1 MSPSRTLSFLA
12 AALLLSACALPSSQP
27 PPPSMPAED
36 TAQTRPPSRP
46 LPDDSV
52 YALLVA
58 EFALRNQDLNT
69 ALSQY
74 RQQADATGDAE
85 LIATTARLADYMD
98 RYAIAETYAMRW
110 LQTDRD
116 ASEAHFILAN
126 TLARQGQ
133 ALDALPHME
142 RVLELGSDSNF
153 ATLSAAALT
162 RPDNEKEAFYQALE
176 GTLQRHPNDNS
187 VRTGM
192 ALMLQYHHEE
202 DAALTMIRQVLEE
215 EPDNVHALL
224 IETRTLSQ
232 MGRDDEALSRLKY
245 AVDNN
250 PHHKRLRHDLARR
263 LVKTDLYEAKAHYEV
278 LARQYPQ
285 DHDILLELMLINRE
299 LDNDGEAKQQL
310 QALSDNPQHRSR
322 AHYVLGRL
330 AEEERDWADALSH
343 YQNATQSPEFSE
355 ASRRLASISLSTEG
369 QEKALERLQA
379 LREEHPQQAE
389 ILYLLEAEILRKGGL
404 NQRGMAL
411 MTQALKTLPDSDQL
425 RYARSLFAEGMGDLK
440 TVEADLRHILARKP
454 DDVAALNAL
463 GYTLANLSSRLDE
476 AQQLV
481 SQALAL
487 DPDDPAIL
495 DSYGWILLLKGDTKQ
510 ALVYLE
516 RAFAQDSD
524 HEIAAHL
531 GEAYWLLGREDDARK
546 VWQEGLK
553 NTPDSPIIYDTL
565 KRLKVIDD

>member
-1 MSPSRTLSFLA
+1 MSSLRTLSTLA
-12 AALLLSACALPSSQP
+12 AAVLLTACALPASQP
-27 PPPSMPAED
+27 APTPPEPQAAD
-36 TAQTRPPSRP
+36 TRQPTRP
-46 LPDDSV
+46 LPEDSV
-52 YALLVA
+52 YDLLIA

-69 ALSQY
+69 ALAQY
-74 RQQADATGDAE
+74 RKQADATGDVE

-98 RYAIAETYAMRW
+98 RYTLAETYAMHW
-110 LQTDRD
+110 LEADND

-126 TLARQGQ
+126 ALARQGQ

-142 RVLELGSDSNF
+142 RVLELGGDSNF

-162 RPDNEKEAFYQALE
+162 RPDNEKAAFYQAINDA
-176 GTLQRHPNDNS
+176 LQRHPSDNS
-187 VRTGM
+187 LRTGT

-202 DAALTMIRQVLEE
+202 EAALSLIRQVLDE

-232 MGRDDEALSRLKY
+232 MGRDDEAMTRLKY

-263 LVKTDLYEAKAHYEV
+263 LVKTDLYQAKAHYEV

-299 LDNDGEAKQQL
+299 LDHDGEADQQL
-310 QALSDNPQHRSR
+310 KALSDDPEHRSR

-343 YQNATQSPEFSE
+343 YENATQSPEFSE

-369 QEKALERLQA
+369 QEKALARLKA
-379 LREEHPQQAE
+379 LREAQPQQAE
-389 ILYLLEAEILRKGGL
+389 ILYLLEAEILRKERL
-404 NQRGMAL
+404 NQRGMTL
-411 MTQALKTLPDSDQL
+411 MTQALAELPNSDQL
-425 RYARSLFAEGMGDLK
+425 RYARSLFAEGIGDLK
-440 TVEADLRHILARKP
+440 TVETDLRHILARKP

-481 SQALAL
+481 SRALTL
-487 DPDDPAIL
+487 EPDDPAIL
-495 DSYGWILLLKGDTKQ
+495 DSYGWILLLKGNTQ
-510 ALVYLE
+510 EALNYLE

-531 GEAYWLLGREDDARK
+531 GEAYWLLGREDEARK

-565 KRLKVIDD
+565 KRLKLIDD

>member
-1 MSPSRTLSFLA
+1 MSSLRTLSTLA
-12 AALLLSACALPSSQP
+12 AAVLLTACALPASQP
-27 PPPSMPAED
+27 APIPPEPQAAD
-36 TAQTRPPSRP
+36 TRQPTRP
-46 LPDDSV
+46 LPEDSV
-52 YALLVA
+52 YDLLIA

-69 ALSQY
+69 ALAQY
-74 RQQADATGDAE
+74 RKQADATGDVE

-98 RYAIAETYAMRW
+98 RYTLAETYAMRW
-110 LQTDRD
+110 LEADND

-126 TLARQGQ
+126 ALARQGQ

-142 RVLELGSDSNF
+142 RVLELGGDSNF

-162 RPDNEKEAFYQALE
+162 RPDNEKAAFYQAINDA
-176 GTLQRHPNDNS
+176 LQRHPGDNS
-187 VRTGM
+187 LRTGT

-202 DAALTMIRQVLEE
+202 EAALSLIRQVLDE

-232 MGRDDEALSRLKY
+232 MGRDDEAMTRLKY

-263 LVKTDLYEAKAHYEV
+263 LVKTDLYQAKAHYEV

-299 LDNDGEAKQQL
+299 LDHDGEADQQL
-310 QALSDNPQHRSR
+310 KALSDDPEHRSR

-343 YQNATQSPEFSE
+343 YENATQSPEFSE

-369 QEKALERLQA
+369 QEKALARLKA
-379 LREEHPQQAE
+379 LREAQPQQAE
-389 ILYLLEAEILRKGGL
+389 ILYLLEAEILRKERL
-404 NQRGMAL
+404 NQRGMTL
-411 MTQALKTLPDSDQL
+411 LTQALAELPNSDQL
-425 RYARSLFAEGMGDLK
+425 RYARSLFAEGIGDLK
-440 TVEADLRHILARKP
+440 TVETDLRHILARKP

-481 SQALAL
+481 SRALTL
-487 DPDDPAIL
+487 EPDDPAIL
-495 DSYGWILLLKGDTKQ
+495 DSYGWILLLKGNTQ
-510 ALVYLE
+510 EALNYLE

-531 GEAYWLLGREDDARK
+531 GEAYWLLGREDEARK

-565 KRLKVIDD
+565 KRLKLIDD

>member
-1 MSPSRTLSFLA
+1 MSSLRTLSTLA
-12 AALLLSACALPSSQP
+12 AAVLLTACALPASQP
-27 PPPSMPAED
+27 APTPPEPQAAD
-36 TAQTRPPSRP
+36 TRQPTRP
-46 LPDDSV
+46 LPEDSV
-52 YALLVA
+52 YDLLIA

-69 ALSQY
+69 ALAQY
-74 RQQADATGDAE
+74 RKQADATGDVE

-98 RYAIAETYAMRW
+98 RYTLAETYAMRW
-110 LQTDRD
+110 LEADND

-126 TLARQGQ
+126 ALARQGQ

-142 RVLELGSDSNF
+142 HVLELGGDSNF

-162 RPDNEKEAFYQALE
+162 RPDNEKAAFYQAINDA
-176 GTLQRHPNDNS
+176 LQRHPGDNS
-187 VRTGM
+187 LRTGT

-202 DAALTMIRQVLEE
+202 EAALSLIRQVLDE

-232 MGRDDEALSRLKY
+232 MGRDDEAMTRLKY

-263 LVKTDLYEAKAHYEV
+263 LVKTDLYQAKAHYEV

-299 LDNDGEAKQQL
+299 LDHDGEADQQL
-310 QALSDNPQHRSR
+310 KVLSDDPEHRSR

-343 YQNATQSPEFSE
+343 YENATQSPEFSE

-369 QEKALERLQA
+369 QEKALARLKA
-379 LREEHPQQAE
+379 LREAQPQQAE
-389 ILYLLEAEILRKGGL
+389 ILYLLEAEILRKERL
-404 NQRGMAL
+404 NQRGMTL
-411 MTQALKTLPDSDQL
+411 LTQALAELPNSDQL
-425 RYARSLFAEGMGDLK
+425 RYARSLFAEGIGDLK
-440 TVEADLRHILARKP
+440 TVETDLRHILARKP

-481 SQALAL
+481 SRALTL
-487 DPDDPAIL
+487 EPDDPAIL
-495 DSYGWILLLKGDTKQ
+495 DSYGWILLLKGNTQ
-510 ALVYLE
+510 EALNYLE

-531 GEAYWLLGREDDARK
+531 GEAYWLLGREDEARK

-565 KRLKVIDD
+565 KRLKLIDD

>member
-1 MSPSRTLSFLA
+1 MPSLPTLSTLA
-12 AALLLSACALPSSQP
+12 AAILLTACALPASQP
-27 PPPSMPAED
+27 APTPPEPQAAD
-36 TAQTRPPSRP
+36 TRQPTRP
-46 LPDDSV
+46 LPEDSV
-52 YALLVA
+52 YDLLIA

-69 ALSQY
+69 ALAQY
-74 RQQADATGDAE
+74 RKQADATGDVE

-98 RYAIAETYAMRW
+98 RYTLAETYAMRW
-110 LQTDRD
+110 LEADND

-126 TLARQGQ
+126 ALARQGQ
-133 ALDALPHME
+133 VLDALPHME
-142 RVLELGSDSNF
+142 RVLELGGDSNF

-162 RPDNEKEAFYQALE
+162 RPDNEKAAFYQAINDA
-176 GTLQRHPNDNS
+176 LQRHPGDNS
-187 VRTGM
+187 LRTGT

-202 DAALTMIRQVLEE
+202 EAALSLIRQVLDE

-232 MGRDDEALSRLKY
+232 MGRDDEAMTRLKY

-263 LVKTDLYEAKAHYEV
+263 LVKTDLYQAKAHYEV

-299 LDNDGEAKQQL
+299 LDHDGEADQQL
-310 QALSDNPQHRSR
+310 KVLSDDPEHRSR

-343 YQNATQSPEFSE
+343 YENATQSPEFSE

-369 QEKALERLQA
+369 QEKALARLKA
-379 LREEHPQQAE
+379 LREAQPQQAE
-389 ILYLLEAEILRKGGL
+389 ILYLLEAEILRKERL
-404 NQRGMAL
+404 NQRGMTL
-411 MTQALKTLPDSDQL
+411 MTQALAELPNSDQL
-425 RYARSLFAEGMGDLK
+425 RYARSLFAEGIGDLK
-440 TVEADLRHILARKP
+440 TVETDLRHILARKP

-481 SQALAL
+481 SRALTL
-487 DPDDPAIL
+487 EPDDPAIL
-495 DSYGWILLLKGDTKQ
+495 DSYGWILLLKGNTQ
-510 ALVYLE
+510 EALNYLE

-531 GEAYWLLGREDDARK
+531 GEAYWLLGREDEARK

-565 KRLKVIDD
+565 KRLKLIDD

>member
-1 MSPSRTLSFLA
+1 MSSLRTLSTLA
-12 AALLLSACALPSSQP
+12 AAVLLTACALPASQP
-27 PPPSMPAED
+27 APIPPEPQAAD
-36 TAQTRPPSRP
+36 TRQPTRP
-46 LPDDSV
+46 LPEDSV
-52 YALLVA
+52 YDLLIA

-69 ALSQY
+69 ALAQY
-74 RQQADATGDAE
+74 RKQADATGDVE

-98 RYAIAETYAMRW
+98 RYTLAETYAMRW
-110 LQTDRD
+110 LEADND

-126 TLARQGQ
+126 ALARQGQ

-142 RVLELGSDSNF
+142 RVLELGGDSNF

-162 RPDNEKEAFYQALE
+162 RPDNEKAAFYQAINDA
-176 GTLQRHPNDNS
+176 LQRHPSDNS
-187 VRTGM
+187 LRTGT

-202 DAALTMIRQVLEE
+202 EAALSLIRQVLDE

-232 MGRDDEALSRLKY
+232 MGRDDEAMTRLKY

-263 LVKTDLYEAKAHYEV
+263 LVKTDLYQAKAHYEV

-299 LDNDGEAKQQL
+299 LDHDGEADQQL
-310 QALSDNPQHRSR
+310 KALSDDPEHRSR

-343 YQNATQSPEFSE
+343 YENATQSPEFSE

-369 QEKALERLQA
+369 QEKALARLKA
-379 LREEHPQQAE
+379 LREAQPQQAE
-389 ILYLLEAEILRKGGL
+389 ILYLLEAEILRKERL
-404 NQRGMAL
+404 NQRGMTL
-411 MTQALKTLPDSDQL
+411 LTQALAELPNSDQL
-425 RYARSLFAEGMGDLK
+425 RYARSLFAEGIGDLK
-440 TVEADLRHILARKP
+440 TVETDLRHILARKP

-481 SQALAL
+481 SRALTL
-487 DPDDPAIL
+487 EPDDPAIL
-495 DSYGWILLLKGDTKQ
+495 DSYGWILLLKGNTQ
-510 ALVYLE
+510 EALNYLE

-531 GEAYWLLGREDDARK
+531 GEAYWLLGREDEARK

-565 KRLKVIDD
+565 KRLKLIDD

>member
-1 MSPSRTLSFLA
+1 MSSLRTLSTLA
-12 AALLLSACALPSSQP
+12 AAVLLTACALPASQP
-27 PPPSMPAED
+27 APIPPEPQAAD
-36 TAQTRPPSRP
+36 TRQPTRP
-46 LPDDSV
+46 LPEDSV
-52 YALLVA
+52 YDLLIA

-69 ALSQY
+69 ALAQY
-74 RQQADATGDAE
+74 RKQADATGDVE

-98 RYAIAETYAMRW
+98 RYTLAETYAMHW
-110 LQTDRD
+110 LEADND

-126 TLARQGQ
+126 ALARQGQ

-142 RVLELGSDSNF
+142 RVLELGGDSNF

-162 RPDNEKEAFYQALE
+162 RPDNEKAAFYQAINDA
-176 GTLQRHPNDNS
+176 LQRHPSDNS
-187 VRTGM
+187 LRTGT

-202 DAALTMIRQVLEE
+202 EAALSLIRQVLDE

-232 MGRDDEALSRLKY
+232 MGRDDEAMTRLKY

-263 LVKTDLYEAKAHYEV
+263 LVKTDLYQAKAHYEV

-299 LDNDGEAKQQL
+299 LDHDGEADQQL
-310 QALSDNPQHRSR
+310 KALSDDPEHRSR

-343 YQNATQSPEFSE
+343 YENATQSPEFSE

-369 QEKALERLQA
+369 QEKALARLKA
-379 LREEHPQQAE
+379 LREAQPQQAE
-389 ILYLLEAEILRKGGL
+389 ILYLLEAEILRKERL
-404 NQRGMAL
+404 NQRGMTL
-411 MTQALKTLPDSDQL
+411 MTQALAELPNSDQL
-425 RYARSLFAEGMGDLK
+425 RYARSLFAEGIGDLK
-440 TVEADLRHILARKP
+440 TVETDLRHILARKP
-454 DDVAALNAL
+454 ADVAALNAL

-481 SQALAL
+481 SRALTL
-487 DPDDPAIL
+487 EPDDPAIL
-495 DSYGWILLLKGDTKQ
+495 DSYGWILLLKGNTQ
-510 ALVYLE
+510 EALNYLE

-531 GEAYWLLGREDDARK
+531 GEAYWLLGREDEARK

-565 KRLKVIDD
+565 KRLKLIDD

>member
-1 MSPSRTLSFLA
+1 MSSLRTLSTLA
-12 AALLLSACALPSSQP
+12 AAVLLTACALPASQP
-27 PPPSMPAED
+27 APIPPEPQAAD
-36 TAQTRPPSRP
+36 TRQPTRP
-46 LPDDSV
+46 LPEDSV
-52 YALLVA
+52 YDLLIA

-69 ALSQY
+69 ALAQY
-74 RQQADATGDAE
+74 RKQADATGDVE

-98 RYAIAETYAMRW
+98 RYTLAETYAMHW
-110 LQTDRD
+110 LEADND

-126 TLARQGQ
+126 ALARQGQ

-142 RVLELGSDSNF
+142 RVLELGGDSNF

-162 RPDNEKEAFYQALE
+162 RPDNEKAAFYQAINDA
-176 GTLQRHPNDNS
+176 LQRHPSDNS
-187 VRTGM
+187 LRTGT

-202 DAALTMIRQVLEE
+202 EAALSLIRQVLDE

-232 MGRDDEALSRLKY
+232 MGRDDEAMTRLKY

-263 LVKTDLYEAKAHYEV
+263 LVKTDLYQAKAHYEV

-299 LDNDGEAKQQL
+299 LDHDGEADQQL
-310 QALSDNPQHRSR
+310 KVLSDDPEHRSR

-343 YQNATQSPEFSE
+343 YENATQSPEFSE

-369 QEKALERLQA
+369 QEKALARLKA
-379 LREEHPQQAE
+379 LREAQPQQAE
-389 ILYLLEAEILRKGGL
+389 ILYLLEAEILRKERL
-404 NQRGMAL
+404 NQRGMTL
-411 MTQALKTLPDSDQL
+411 MTQALAELPNSDQL
-425 RYARSLFAEGMGDLK
+425 RYARSLFAEGIGDLK
-440 TVEADLRHILARKP
+440 TVETDLRHILARKP

-481 SQALAL
+481 SRALTL
-487 DPDDPAIL
+487 EPDDPAIL
-495 DSYGWILLLKGDTKQ
+495 DSYGWILLLKGNTQ
-510 ALVYLE
+510 EALNYLE

-531 GEAYWLLGREDDARK
+531 GEAYWLLGREDEARK

-565 KRLKVIDD
+565 KRLKLIDD

>member
-1 MSPSRTLSFLA
+1 MSSLRTLSTLA
-12 AALLLSACALPSSQP
+12 AAVLLTACALPASQP
-27 PPPSMPAED
+27 APTPPEPQAAD
-36 TAQTRPPSRP
+36 TRQPTRP
-46 LPDDSV
+46 LPEDSV
-52 YALLVA
+52 YDLLIA

-69 ALSQY
+69 ALAQY
-74 RQQADATGDAE
+74 RKQADATGDVE

-98 RYAIAETYAMRW
+98 RYTLAETYAMHW
-110 LQTDRD
+110 LEADND

-126 TLARQGQ
+126 ALARQGQ

-142 RVLELGSDSNF
+142 RVLELGGDSNF

-162 RPDNEKEAFYQALE
+162 RPDNEKAAFYQAINDA
-176 GTLQRHPNDNS
+176 LQRHPGDNS
-187 VRTGM
+187 LRTGT

-202 DAALTMIRQVLEE
+202 EAALSLIRQVLDE

-232 MGRDDEALSRLKY
+232 MGRDDEAMTRLKY

-263 LVKTDLYEAKAHYEV
+263 LVKTDLYQAKAHYEV

-299 LDNDGEAKQQL
+299 LDHDGEADQQL
-310 QALSDNPQHRSR
+310 KVLSDDPEHRSR

-343 YQNATQSPEFSE
+343 YENATQSPEFSE

-369 QEKALERLQA
+369 QEKALARLKA
-379 LREEHPQQAE
+379 LREAQPQQAE
-389 ILYLLEAEILRKGGL
+389 ILYLLEAEILRKERL
-404 NQRGMAL
+404 NQRGMTL
-411 MTQALKTLPDSDQL
+411 MTQALAELPNSDQL
-425 RYARSLFAEGMGDLK
+425 RYARSLFAEGIGDLK
-440 TVEADLRHILARKP
+440 TVETDLRHILARKP

-481 SQALAL
+481 SRALTL
-487 DPDDPAIL
+487 EPDDPAIL
-495 DSYGWILLLKGDTKQ
+495 DSYGWILLLKGNTQ
-510 ALVYLE
+510 EALNYLE

-531 GEAYWLLGREDDARK
+531 GEAYWLLGREDEARK

-565 KRLKVIDD
+565 KRLKLIDD

>member
-1 MSPSRTLSFLA
+1 MSSLRTLSTLVA
-12 AALLLSACALPSSQP
+12 AVLLTACALPASQP
-27 PPPSMPAED
+27 APTPPEPQAAD
-36 TAQTRPPSRP
+36 TRQPTRP
-46 LPDDSV
+46 LPEDSV
-52 YALLVA
+52 YDLLIA

-69 ALSQY
+69 ALAQY
-74 RQQADATGDAE
+74 RKQADATGDVE

-98 RYAIAETYAMRW
+98 RYALAETYAMHW
-110 LQTDRD
+110 LEADND

-126 TLARQGQ
+126 ALARQGQ

-142 RVLELGSDSNF
+142 RVLELGGDSNF

-162 RPDNEKEAFYQALE
+162 RPDNEKAAFYQAINDA
-176 GTLQRHPNDNS
+176 LQRHPGDNS
-187 VRTGM
+187 LRTGT

-202 DAALTMIRQVLEE
+202 EAALSLIRQVLDE

-232 MGRDDEALSRLKY
+232 MGRDDEAMTRLKY

-263 LVKTDLYEAKAHYEV
+263 LVKTDLYQAKAHYEV

-299 LDNDGEAKQQL
+299 LDHDGEADQQL
-310 QALSDNPQHRSR
+310 KVLSDDPEHRSR

-343 YQNATQSPEFSE
+343 YENATQSPEFSE

-369 QEKALERLQA
+369 QEKALARLKA
-379 LREEHPQQAE
+379 LREAQPQQAE
-389 ILYLLEAEILRKGGL
+389 ILYLLEAEILRKERL
-404 NQRGMAL
+404 NQRGMTL
-411 MTQALKTLPDSDQL
+411 MTQALAELPNSDQL
-425 RYARSLFAEGMGDLK
+425 RYARSLFAEGIGDLK
-440 TVEADLRHILARKP
+440 TVETDLRHILARKP

-481 SQALAL
+481 SRALTL
-487 DPDDPAIL
+487 EPDDPAIL
-495 DSYGWILLLKGDTKQ
+495 DSYGWILLLKGNTQ
-510 ALVYLE
+510 EALNYLE

-531 GEAYWLLGREDDARK
+531 GEAYWLLGREDEARK

-565 KRLKVIDD
+565 KRLKLIDD

>member
-1 MSPSRTLSFLA
+1 MSSLRTLSTLA
-12 AALLLSACALPSSQP
+12 AAVLLTACALPASQP
-27 PPPSMPAED
+27 APTPPEPQAAD
-36 TAQTRPPSRP
+36 TLQPTRP
-46 LPDDSV
+46 LPEDSV
-52 YALLVA
+52 YDLLIA

-69 ALSQY
+69 ALAQY
-74 RQQADATGDAE
+74 RKQADATGDVE

-98 RYAIAETYAMRW
+98 RYTLAETYAMHW
-110 LQTDRD
+110 LEADND

-126 TLARQGQ
+126 ALARQGQ

-142 RVLELGSDSNF
+142 RVLELGGDSNF

-162 RPDNEKEAFYQALE
+162 RPDNEKAAFYQAINDA
-176 GTLQRHPNDNS
+176 LQRHPGDNS
-187 VRTGM
+187 LRTGT

-202 DAALTMIRQVLEE
+202 EAALSLIRQVLDE

-232 MGRDDEALSRLKY
+232 MGRDDEAMTRLKY

-263 LVKTDLYEAKAHYEV
+263 LVKTDLYQAKAHYEV

-299 LDNDGEAKQQL
+299 LDHDGEADQQL
-310 QALSDNPQHRSR
+310 KVLSDDPEHRSR

-343 YQNATQSPEFSE
+343 YENATQSPEFSE

-369 QEKALERLQA
+369 QEKALARLKA
-379 LREEHPQQAE
+379 LREAQPQQAE
-389 ILYLLEAEILRKGGL
+389 ILYLLEAEILRKERL
-404 NQRGMAL
+404 NQRGMTL
-411 MTQALKTLPDSDQL
+411 MTQALAELPNSDQL
-425 RYARSLFAEGMGDLK
+425 RYARSLFAEGIGDLK
-440 TVEADLRHILARKP
+440 TVETDLRHILARKP

-481 SQALAL
+481 SRALTL
-487 DPDDPAIL
+487 EPDDPAIL
-495 DSYGWILLLKGDTKQ
+495 DSYGWILLLKGNTQ
-510 ALVYLE
+510 EALNYLE

-531 GEAYWLLGREDDARK
+531 GEAYWLLGREDEARK

-565 KRLKVIDD
+565 KRLKLIDD

>member
-1 MSPSRTLSFLA
+1 MSSLRTLSTLA
-12 AALLLSACALPSSQP
+12 TAVLLTACALPASQP
-27 PPPSMPAED
+27 APTPPEPQAAD
-36 TAQTRPPSRP
+36 TRQPTRP
-46 LPDDSV
+46 LPEDSV
-52 YALLVA
+52 YDLLIA

-69 ALSQY
+69 ALAQY
-74 RQQADATGDAE
+74 RKQADATGDIE

-98 RYAIAETYAMRW
+98 RYTLAETYAMHW
-110 LQTDRD
+110 LEADND

-126 TLARQGQ
+126 ALARQGQ

-142 RVLELGSDSNF
+142 RVLELGGDSNF

-162 RPDNEKEAFYQALE
+162 RPDNEKAAFYQAINDA
-176 GTLQRHPNDNS
+176 LQRHPGDNS
-187 VRTGM
+187 LRTGT

-202 DAALTMIRQVLEE
+202 EAALSLIRQVLDE

-232 MGRDDEALSRLKY
+232 MGRDDEAMTRLKY

-263 LVKTDLYEAKAHYEV
+263 LVKTDLYQAKAHYEV

-299 LDNDGEAKQQL
+299 LDHDGEADQQL
-310 QALSDNPQHRSR
+310 KVLSDDPEHRSR

-343 YQNATQSPEFSE
+343 YENATQSPEFSE

-369 QEKALERLQA
+369 QEKALARLKA
-379 LREEHPQQAE
+379 LREAQPQQAE
-389 ILYLLEAEILRKGGL
+389 ILYLLEAEILRKERL
-404 NQRGMAL
+404 NQRGMTL
-411 MTQALKTLPDSDQL
+411 LTQALAELPNSDQL
-425 RYARSLFAEGMGDLK
+425 RYARSLFAEGIGDLK
-440 TVEADLRHILARKP
+440 TVETDLRHILARKP

-481 SQALAL
+481 SRALTL
-487 DPDDPAIL
+487 EPDDPAIL
-495 DSYGWILLLKGDTKQ
+495 DSYGWILLLKGNTQ
-510 ALVYLE
+510 EALNYLE

-531 GEAYWLLGREDDARK
+531 GEAYWLLGREDEARK

-565 KRLKVIDD
+565 KRLKLIDD

>member
-1 MSPSRTLSFLA
+1 MSSLRTLSTLA
-12 AALLLSACALPSSQP
+12 AAVLLTACALPASQP
-27 PPPSMPAED
+27 APTPPEPQAAD
-36 TAQTRPPSRP
+36 TRQPTRP
-46 LPDDSV
+46 LPEDSV
-52 YALLVA
+52 YDLLIA

-69 ALSQY
+69 ALAQY
-74 RQQADATGDAE
+74 RKQADATGDVE

-98 RYAIAETYAMRW
+98 RYTLAETYAMHW
-110 LQTDRD
+110 LEADND

-126 TLARQGQ
+126 ALARQGQ

-142 RVLELGSDSNF
+142 RVLELGGDSNF

-162 RPDNEKEAFYQALE
+162 RPDNEKAAFYQAINDA
-176 GTLQRHPNDNS
+176 LQRHPSDNS
-187 VRTGM
+187 LRTGT

-202 DAALTMIRQVLEE
+202 EAALNLIRQVLDE

-232 MGRDDEALSRLKY
+232 MGRDDEAMTRLKY

-263 LVKTDLYEAKAHYEV
+263 LVKTDLYQAKAHYEV

-299 LDNDGEAKQQL
+299 LDHDGEADQQL
-310 QALSDNPQHRSR
+310 KVLSDDPEHRSR

-343 YQNATQSPEFSE
+343 YENATQSPEFSE

-369 QEKALERLQA
+369 QEKALARLKA
-379 LREEHPQQAE
+379 LREAQPQQAE
-389 ILYLLEAEILRKGGL
+389 ILYLLEAEILRKERL
-404 NQRGMAL
+404 NQRGMTL
-411 MTQALKTLPDSDQL
+411 LTQALAELPNSDQL
-425 RYARSLFAEGMGDLK
+425 RYARSLFAEGIGDLK
-440 TVEADLRHILARKP
+440 TVETDLRHILARKP

-481 SQALAL
+481 SRALTL
-487 DPDDPAIL
+487 EPDDPAIL
-495 DSYGWILLLKGDTKQ
+495 DSYGSILLLKGNTQ
-510 ALVYLE
+510 EALNYLE

-531 GEAYWLLGREDDARK
+531 GEAYWLLGREDEARK

-565 KRLKVIDD
+565 KRLKLIDD

>member
-1 MSPSRTLSFLA
+1 MSSLRTLSTLA
-12 AALLLSACALPSSQP
+12 AAVLLTACALPASQP
-27 PPPSMPAED
+27 APTPPEPQAAD
-36 TAQTRPPSRP
+36 TRQPTRP
-46 LPDDSV
+46 LPEDSV
-52 YALLVA
+52 YDLLIA

-69 ALSQY
+69 ALAQY
-74 RQQADATGDAE
+74 RKQADATGDVE

-98 RYAIAETYAMRW
+98 RYTLAETYAMHW
-110 LQTDRD
+110 LEADND

-126 TLARQGQ
+126 ALARQGQ

-142 RVLELGSDSNF
+142 RVLELGGDSNF

-162 RPDNEKEAFYQALE
+162 RPDNEKAAFYQAINDA
-176 GTLQRHPNDNS
+176 LQRHPSDNS
-187 VRTGM
+187 LRTGT

-202 DAALTMIRQVLEE
+202 EAALSLIRQVLDE

-232 MGRDDEALSRLKY
+232 MGRDDEAMTRLKY

-263 LVKTDLYEAKAHYEV
+263 LVKTDLYQAKAHYEV

-299 LDNDGEAKQQL
+299 LDHDGEADQQL
-310 QALSDNPQHRSR
+310 KVLSDDPEHRSR

-343 YQNATQSPEFSE
+343 YENATQSPEFSE

-369 QEKALERLQA
+369 QEKALARLKA
-379 LREEHPQQAE
+379 LREAQPQQAE
-389 ILYLLEAEILRKGGL
+389 ILYLLEAEILRKERL
-404 NQRGMAL
+404 NQRGMTL
-411 MTQALKTLPDSDQL
+411 LTQALAELPNSDQL
-425 RYARSLFAEGMGDLK
+425 RYARSLFAEGIGDLK
-440 TVEADLRHILARKP
+440 TVETDLRHILARKP

-481 SQALAL
+481 SRALTL
-487 DPDDPAIL
+487 EPDDPAIL
-495 DSYGWILLLKGDTKQ
+495 DSYGSILLLKGNTQ
-510 ALVYLE
+510 EALNYLE

-531 GEAYWLLGREDDARK
+531 GEAYWLLGREDEARK

-565 KRLKVIDD
+565 KRLKLIDD

>member
-1 MSPSRTLSFLA
+1 MPSLRTLSTLA
-12 AALLLSACALPSSQP
+12 AAVLLTACALPASQP
-27 PPPSMPAED
+27 APTPPEPQAAD
-36 TAQTRPPSRP
+36 TRQPTRP
-46 LPDDSV
+46 LPEDSV
-52 YALLVA
+52 YDLLIA

-69 ALSQY
+69 ALTQY
-74 RQQADATGDAE
+74 RKQADATGDVE

-98 RYAIAETYAMRW
+98 RYTLAETYAMHW
-110 LQTDRD
+110 LEADND

-126 TLARQGQ
+126 ALARQGQ

-142 RVLELGSDSNF
+142 RVLELGGDSNF

-162 RPDNEKEAFYQALE
+162 RPDNEKAAFYQAINDA
-176 GTLQRHPNDNS
+176 LQRHPGDNS
-187 VRTGM
+187 LRTGT

-202 DAALTMIRQVLEE
+202 EAALSLIRQVLDE

-232 MGRDDEALSRLKY
+232 MGRDDEAMTRLKY

-263 LVKTDLYEAKAHYEV
+263 LVKTDLYQAKAHYEV

-299 LDNDGEAKQQL
+299 LDHDGEADQQL
-310 QALSDNPQHRSR
+310 KVLSDDPEHRSR

-343 YQNATQSPEFSE
+343 YENATQSPEFSE

-369 QEKALERLQA
+369 QEKALARLKA
-379 LREEHPQQAE
+379 LREAQPQQAE
-389 ILYLLEAEILRKGGL
+389 ILYLLEAEILRKERL
-404 NQRGMAL
+404 NQRGMTL
-411 MTQALKTLPDSDQL
+411 MTQALAELPNSDQL
-425 RYARSLFAEGMGDLK
+425 RYARSLFAEGIGDLK
-440 TVEADLRHILARKP
+440 TVETDLRHILARKP

-476 AQQLV
+476 AQPLV
-481 SQALAL
+481 SRALTL
-487 DPDDPAIL
+487 EPDDPAIL
-495 DSYGWILLLKGDTKQ
+495 DSYGWILLLKGKTQ
-510 ALVYLE
+510 EALNYLE

-531 GEAYWLLGREDDARK
+531 GEAYWLLGREDEARK

-565 KRLKVIDD
+565 KRLKLIDD

>member
-1 MSPSRTLSFLA
+1 MSSLRTLSTLA
-12 AALLLSACALPSSQP
+12 AAVLLTACALPASQP
-27 PPPSMPAED
+27 APTPPEPQAAD
-36 TAQTRPPSRP
+36 TRQPTRP
-46 LPDDSV
+46 LPEDSV
-52 YALLVA
+52 YDLLIA

-69 ALSQY
+69 ALAQY
-74 RQQADATGDAE
+74 RKQADATGDVE

-98 RYAIAETYAMRW
+98 RYTLAETYAMRW
-110 LQTDRD
+110 LEADND

-126 TLARQGQ
+126 ALARQGQ

-142 RVLELGSDSNF
+142 RVLELGGDSNF

-162 RPDNEKEAFYQALE
+162 RPDNEKAAFYQAINDA
-176 GTLQRHPNDNS
+176 LQRHPGDNS
-187 VRTGM
+187 LRTGT

-202 DAALTMIRQVLEE
+202 EAALSLIRQVLDE

-232 MGRDDEALSRLKY
+232 MGRDDEAMTRLKY

-263 LVKTDLYEAKAHYEV
+263 LVKTDLYQAKAHYEV

-299 LDNDGEAKQQL
+299 LDHDGEADQQL
-310 QALSDNPQHRSR
+310 KVLSDDPEHRSR

-343 YQNATQSPEFSE
+343 YENATQSPEFSE

-369 QEKALERLQA
+369 QEKALARLKA
-379 LREEHPQQAE
+379 LREAQPQQAE
-389 ILYLLEAEILRKGGL
+389 ILYLLEAEILRKERL
-404 NQRGMAL
+404 NQRGMTL
-411 MTQALKTLPDSDQL
+411 LTQALAELPNSDQL
-425 RYARSLFAEGMGDLK
+425 RYARSLFAEGIGDLK
-440 TVEADLRHILARKP
+440 TVETDLRHILARKP

-481 SQALAL
+481 SSALTL
-487 DPDDPAIL
+487 EPDDPAIL
-495 DSYGWILLLKGDTKQ
+495 DSYGWILLLKGNTQ
-510 ALVYLE
+510 EALNYLE

-531 GEAYWLLGREDDARK
+531 GEAYWLLGREDEARK

-565 KRLKVIDD
+565 KRLKLIDD

>member
-1 MSPSRTLSFLA
+1 MPSLRTLSTLA
-12 AALLLSACALPSSQP
+12 AAVLLTACALPASQP
-27 PPPSMPAED
+27 APTPPEPQAAD
-36 TAQTRPPSRP
+36 TRQPTRP
-46 LPDDSV
+46 LPEDSV
-52 YALLVA
+52 YDLLIA

-69 ALSQY
+69 ALAQY
-74 RQQADATGDAE
+74 RKQADATGDVE

-98 RYAIAETYAMRW
+98 RYTLAETYAMHW
-110 LQTDRD
+110 LEADND

-126 TLARQGQ
+126 ALARQGQ

-142 RVLELGSDSNF
+142 RVLELGGDSNF

-162 RPDNEKEAFYQALE
+162 RPDNEKAAFYQAINDA
-176 GTLQRHPNDNS
+176 LQRHPGDNS
-187 VRTGM
+187 LRTGT

-202 DAALTMIRQVLEE
+202 EAALSLIRQVLDE

-232 MGRDDEALSRLKY
+232 MGRDDEAMTRLKY

-263 LVKTDLYEAKAHYEV
+263 LVKTDLYQAKAHYEV

-299 LDNDGEAKQQL
+299 LDHDGEADQQL
-310 QALSDNPQHRSR
+310 KVLSDDPEHRSR

-343 YQNATQSPEFSE
+343 YENATQSPEFSE

-369 QEKALERLQA
+369 QEKALARLKA
-379 LREEHPQQAE
+379 LREAQPQQAE
-389 ILYLLEAEILRKGGL
+389 ILYLLEAEILRKERL
-404 NQRGMAL
+404 NQRGMTL
-411 MTQALKTLPDSDQL
+411 MTQALAELPNSDQL
-425 RYARSLFAEGMGDLK
+425 RYARSLFAEGIGDLK
-440 TVEADLRHILARKP
+440 TVETDLRHILARKP

-481 SQALAL
+481 SRALTL
-487 DPDDPAIL
+487 EPDDPAIL
-495 DSYGWILLLKGDTKQ
+495 DSYGWILLLKGNTQ
-510 ALVYLE
+510 EALNYLE

-531 GEAYWLLGREDDARK
+531 GEAYWLLGREDEARK

-565 KRLKVIDD
+565 KRLKLIDD

>member
-1 MSPSRTLSFLA
+1 MSSLRTLSTLA
-12 AALLLSACALPSSQP
+12 AAVLLTACALPASQP
-27 PPPSMPAED
+27 APTPPEPQAAD
-36 TAQTRPPSRP
+36 TRQPTRP
-46 LPDDSV
+46 LPEDSV
-52 YALLVA
+52 YDLLIA

-69 ALSQY
+69 ALAQY
-74 RQQADATGDAE
+74 RKQADATGDVE

-98 RYAIAETYAMRW
+98 RYTLAETYAMRW
-110 LQTDRD
+110 LEADND

-126 TLARQGQ
+126 ALARQGQ

-142 RVLELGSDSNF
+142 HVLELGGDSNF

-162 RPDNEKEAFYQALE
+162 RPDNEKAAFYQAINDA
-176 GTLQRHPNDNS
+176 LQRHPGDNS
-187 VRTGM
+187 LRTGT

-202 DAALTMIRQVLEE
+202 EAALSLIRQVLDE

-232 MGRDDEALSRLKY
+232 MGRDDEAMTRLKY

-263 LVKTDLYEAKAHYEV
+263 LVKTDLYQAKAHYEV

-299 LDNDGEAKQQL
+299 LDHDGEADQQL
-310 QALSDNPQHRSR
+310 KVLSDDPEHRSR

-343 YQNATQSPEFSE
+343 YENATQSPEFSE

-369 QEKALERLQA
+369 QEKALARLKA
-379 LREEHPQQAE
+379 LREAQPQQAE
-389 ILYLLEAEILRKGGL
+389 ILYLLEAEILRKERL
-404 NQRGMAL
+404 NQRGMTL
-411 MTQALKTLPDSDQL
+411 LTQALAELPNSDQL
-425 RYARSLFAEGMGDLK
+425 RYARSLFAEGIGDLK
-440 TVEADLRHILARKP
+440 TVETDLRHILARKP

-476 AQQLV
+476 AQQLA
-481 SQALAL
+481 SRALTL
-487 DPDDPAIL
+487 EPDDPAIL
-495 DSYGWILLLKGDTKQ
+495 DSYGWILLLKGNTQ
-510 ALVYLE
+510 EALNYLE

-531 GEAYWLLGREDDARK
+531 GEAYWLLGREDEARK

-565 KRLKVIDD
+565 KRLKLIDD

>member
-1 MSPSRTLSFLA
+1 MSSLRTLSTLA
-12 AALLLSACALPSSQP
+12 TAVLLTACALPASQP
-27 PPPSMPAED
+27 APSPPEPQAAD
-36 TAQTRPPSRP
+36 TRQPTRP
-46 LPDDSV
+46 LPEDSV
-52 YALLVA
+52 YDLLIA

-69 ALSQY
+69 ALAQY
-74 RQQADATGDAE
+74 RKQADATGDIE

-98 RYAIAETYAMRW
+98 RYTLAETYAMHW
-110 LQTDRD
+110 LEADND

-126 TLARQGQ
+126 ALARQGQ

-142 RVLELGSDSNF
+142 RVLELGGDSNF

-162 RPDNEKEAFYQALE
+162 RPDNEKAAFYQAINDA
-176 GTLQRHPNDNS
+176 LQRHPGDNS
-187 VRTGM
+187 LRTGT

-202 DAALTMIRQVLEE
+202 EAALSLIRQVLDE

-232 MGRDDEALSRLKY
+232 MGRDDEAMTRLKY

-263 LVKTDLYEAKAHYEV
+263 LVKTDLYQAKAHYEV

-299 LDNDGEAKQQL
+299 LDHDGEADQQL
-310 QALSDNPQHRSR
+310 KVLSDDPEHRSR

-343 YQNATQSPEFSE
+343 YENATQSPEFSE

-369 QEKALERLQA
+369 QEKALARLKA
-379 LREEHPQQAE
+379 LREAQPQQAE
-389 ILYLLEAEILRKGGL
+389 ILYLLEAEILRKERL
-404 NQRGMAL
+404 NQRGMTL
-411 MTQALKTLPDSDQL
+411 LTQALAELPNSDQL
-425 RYARSLFAEGMGDLK
+425 RYARSLFAEGIGDLK
-440 TVEADLRHILARKP
+440 TVETDLRHILARKP

-481 SQALAL
+481 SRALTL
-487 DPDDPAIL
+487 EPDDPAIL
-495 DSYGWILLLKGDTKQ
+495 DSYGWILLLKGNTQ
-510 ALVYLE
+510 EALNYLE

-531 GEAYWLLGREDDARK
+531 GEAYWLLGREDEARK

-565 KRLKVIDD
+565 KRLKLIDD

>member
-1 MSPSRTLSFLA
+1 MSSSRTLSTLA
-12 AALLLSACALPSSQP
+12 SAVLLTACALPASQP
-27 PPPSMPAED
+27 TMPPSEPQVTEANL
-36 TAQTRPPSRP
+36 PSRP
-46 LPDDSV
+46 LPEDSV
-52 YALLVA
+52 YDLLLA

-69 ALSQY
+69 ALAQY
-74 RQQADATGDAE
+74 RKQADATGDAE

-98 RYAIAETYAMRW
+98 RYTIAETYAMRW
-110 LQTDRD
+110 LKTDSD

-126 TLARQGQ
+126 ALARQGQ

-142 RVLELGSDSNF
+142 RVLELGGDSNF

-162 RPDNEKEAFYQALE
+162 RPDNEKAAFYHAIKDA
-176 GTLQRHPNDNS
+176 LQRHPTNNS
-187 VRTGM
+187 LRTGT

-202 DAALTMIRQVLEE
+202 DAALSMIHQVLDE

-232 MGRDDEALSRLKY
+232 MGREDEALTRLKY

-263 LVKTDLYEAKAHYEV
+263 LVKTDLYQAKAHYEV

-299 LDNDGEAKQQL
+299 LDNDSDADQQL
-310 QALSDNPQHRSR
+310 KALSDDPEHRSR

-330 AEEERDWADALSH
+330 AEEERDWADALNH
-343 YQNATQSPEFSE
+343 YENATQSPEFSE

-369 QEKALERLQA
+369 QEKALKRLKA
-379 LREEHPQQAE
+379 LREAQPQQAE
-389 ILYLLEAEILRKGGL
+389 ILYLLEAEILRKERL
-404 NQRGMAL
+404 NQRGMRL
-411 MTQALKTLPDSDQL
+411 MTQALKELPDSDQL
-425 RYARSLFAEGMGDLK
+425 RYARSLFAESMGDLK
-440 TVEADLRHILARKP
+440 TVETDLRHILARKP

-476 AQQLV
+476 AQQLITR
-481 SQALAL
+481 ALAL

-495 DSYGWILLLKGDTKQ
+495 DSYGWVLLLKGTPQ
-510 ALVYLE
+510 EALNYLE

>member
-1 MSPSRTLSFLA
+1 MSSLRTLSTLA
-12 AALLLSACALPSSQP
+12 AAVLLTACALPASQP
-27 PPPSMPAED
+27 APTPPEPQAAD
-36 TAQTRPPSRP
+36 TRQPTRP
-46 LPDDSV
+46 LPEDSV
-52 YALLVA
+52 YDLLIA

-69 ALSQY
+69 ALAQY
-74 RQQADATGDAE
+74 RKQADATGDVE

-98 RYAIAETYAMRW
+98 RYTLAETYAMRW
-110 LQTDRD
+110 LEADND

-126 TLARQGQ
+126 ALARQGQ

-142 RVLELGSDSNF
+142 RVLELGGDSNF

-162 RPDNEKEAFYQALE
+162 RPDNEKAAFYQAINDA
-176 GTLQRHPNDNS
+176 LQRHPGDNS
-187 VRTGM
+187 LRTGT

-202 DAALTMIRQVLEE
+202 EAALSLIRQVLDE

-232 MGRDDEALSRLKY
+232 MGRDDEAMTRLKY

-263 LVKTDLYEAKAHYEV
+263 LVKTDLYQAKAHYEV

-299 LDNDGEAKQQL
+299 LDHDGEADQQL
-310 QALSDNPQHRSR
+310 KVLSDDPEHRSR

-343 YQNATQSPEFSE
+343 YENATQSPEFSE

-369 QEKALERLQA
+369 QEKALARLKA
-379 LREEHPQQAE
+379 LREAQPQQAE
-389 ILYLLEAEILRKGGL
+389 ILYLLEAEILRKERL
-404 NQRGMAL
+404 NQRGMTL
-411 MTQALKTLPDSDQL
+411 MTQALAELPNSDQL
-425 RYARSLFAEGMGDLK
+425 RYARSLFAEGIGDLK
-440 TVEADLRHILARKP
+440 TVETDLRHILARKP

-481 SQALAL
+481 SRALTL
-487 DPDDPAIL
+487 EPDEPAIL
-495 DSYGWILLLKGDTKQ
+495 DSYGWILLLKGNTQ
-510 ALVYLE
+510 EALNYLE

-531 GEAYWLLGREDDARK
+531 GEAYWLLGREDEARK

-565 KRLKVIDD
+565 KRLKLIDD

>member
-1 MSPSRTLSFLA
+1 MSSLRTLSTLA
-12 AALLLSACALPSSQP
+12 AAVLLTACALPASQP
-27 PPPSMPAED
+27 APIPPEPQAAD
-36 TAQTRPPSRP
+36 TRQPTRP
-46 LPDDSV
+46 LPEDSV
-52 YALLVA
+52 YDLLIA

-69 ALSQY
+69 ALAQY
-74 RQQADATGDAE
+74 RKQADATGDVE

-98 RYAIAETYAMRW
+98 RYTLAETYAMHW
-110 LQTDRD
+110 LEADND

-126 TLARQGQ
+126 ALARQGQ

-142 RVLELGSDSNF
+142 RVLELGGDSNF

-162 RPDNEKEAFYQALE
+162 RPDNEKAAFYQAINDA
-176 GTLQRHPNDNS
+176 LQRHPGDNS
-187 VRTGM
+187 LRTGT

-202 DAALTMIRQVLEE
+202 EAALSLIRQVLDE

-232 MGRDDEALSRLKY
+232 MGRDDEAMTRLKY

-263 LVKTDLYEAKAHYEV
+263 LVKTDLYQAKAHYEV

-299 LDNDGEAKQQL
+299 LDHDGEADQQL
-310 QALSDNPQHRSR
+310 KVLSDDPEHRSR

-343 YQNATQSPEFSE
+343 YENATQSPEFSE

-369 QEKALERLQA
+369 QEKALARLKA
-379 LREEHPQQAE
+379 LREAQPQQAE
-389 ILYLLEAEILRKGGL
+389 ILYLLEAEILRKERL
-404 NQRGMAL
+404 NQRGMTL
-411 MTQALKTLPDSDQL
+411 MTQALAELPNSDQL
-425 RYARSLFAEGMGDLK
+425 RYARSLFAEGIGDLK
-440 TVEADLRHILARKP
+440 TVETDLRHILARKP

-481 SQALAL
+481 SRALTL
-487 DPDDPAIL
+487 EPDDPAIL
-495 DSYGWILLLKGDTKQ
+495 DSYGWILLLKGNTQ
-510 ALVYLE
+510 EALNYLE

-531 GEAYWLLGREDDARK
+531 GEAYWLLGREDEARK

-565 KRLKVIDD
+565 KRLKLIDD

>member
-1 MSPSRTLSFLA
+1 MSSLRTLSTLA
-12 AALLLSACALPSSQP
+12 AAVLLTACALPASQP
-27 PPPSMPAED
+27 APTPPEPQAAD
-36 TAQTRPPSRP
+36 TRQPTRP
-46 LPDDSV
+46 LPEDSV
-52 YALLVA
+52 YDLLIA

-69 ALSQY
+69 ALAQY
-74 RQQADATGDAE
+74 RKQADATGDVE

-98 RYAIAETYAMRW
+98 RYTLAETYAMHW
-110 LQTDRD
+110 LEADND

-126 TLARQGQ
+126 ALARQGQ

-142 RVLELGSDSNF
+142 RVLELGGDSNF

-162 RPDNEKEAFYQALE
+162 RPDNEKAAFYQAINDA
-176 GTLQRHPNDNS
+176 LQRHPSDNS
-187 VRTGM
+187 LRTGT

-202 DAALTMIRQVLEE
+202 EAALNLIRQVLDE

-232 MGRDDEALSRLKY
+232 MGRDDEAMTRLKY

-263 LVKTDLYEAKAHYEV
+263 LVKTDLYQAKAHYEV

-299 LDNDGEAKQQL
+299 LDHDGEADQQL
-310 QALSDNPQHRSR
+310 KVLSDDPEHRSR

-343 YQNATQSPEFSE
+343 YENATQSPEFSE

-369 QEKALERLQA
+369 QEKALARLKA
-379 LREEHPQQAE
+379 LREAQPQQAE
-389 ILYLLEAEILRKGGL
+389 ILYLLEAEILRKERL
-404 NQRGMAL
+404 NQRGMTL
-411 MTQALKTLPDSDQL
+411 LTQALAELPNSDQL
-425 RYARSLFAEGMGDLK
+425 RYARSLFAEGIGDLK
-440 TVEADLRHILARKP
+440 TVETDLRHILARKP

-481 SQALAL
+481 SRALTL
-487 DPDDPAIL
+487 EPDDPAIL
-495 DSYGWILLLKGDTKQ
+495 DSYGWILLLKGNTQ
-510 ALVYLE
+510 EALNYLE

-531 GEAYWLLGREDDARK
+531 GEAYWLLGREDEARK

-565 KRLKVIDD
+565 KRLKLIDD

>member
-1 MSPSRTLSFLA
+1 MSSLRTLSTLA
-12 AALLLSACALPSSQP
+12 AAVLLTACALPASQP
-27 PPPSMPAED
+27 APTPPEPQAAD
-36 TAQTRPPSRP
+36 TRQPTRP
-46 LPDDSV
+46 LPEDSV
-52 YALLVA
+52 YDLLIA

-69 ALSQY
+69 ALAQY
-74 RQQADATGDAE
+74 RKQADATGDVE

-98 RYAIAETYAMRW
+98 RYTLAETYAMHW
-110 LQTDRD
+110 LEADND

-126 TLARQGQ
+126 ALARQGQ

-142 RVLELGSDSNF
+142 RVLELGGDSNF

-162 RPDNEKEAFYQALE
+162 RPDNEKAAFYQAINDA
-176 GTLQRHPNDNS
+176 LQRHPGDNS
-187 VRTGM
+187 LRTGT

-202 DAALTMIRQVLEE
+202 EAALNLIRQVLDE

-232 MGRDDEALSRLKY
+232 MGRDDEAMTRLKY

-263 LVKTDLYEAKAHYEV
+263 LVKTDLYQAKAHYEV

-299 LDNDGEAKQQL
+299 LDHDGEADQQL
-310 QALSDNPQHRSR
+310 KVLSDDPEHRSR

-343 YQNATQSPEFSE
+343 YENATQSPEFSE

-369 QEKALERLQA
+369 QEKALARLKA
-379 LREEHPQQAE
+379 LREAQPQQAE
-389 ILYLLEAEILRKGGL
+389 ILYLLEAEILRKERL
-404 NQRGMAL
+404 NQRGMTL
-411 MTQALKTLPDSDQL
+411 MTQALAELPNSDQL
-425 RYARSLFAEGMGDLK
+425 RYARSLFAEGIGDLK
-440 TVEADLRHILARKP
+440 TVETDLRHILARKP

-481 SQALAL
+481 SRALTL
-487 DPDDPAIL
+487 EPDDPAIL
-495 DSYGWILLLKGDTKQ
+495 DSYGWILLLKGNTQ
-510 ALVYLE
+510 EALNYLE

-531 GEAYWLLGREDDARK
+531 GEAYWLLGREDEARK

-565 KRLKVIDD
+565 KRLKLIDD

>member
-1 MSPSRTLSFLA
+1 MSSLRTLSTLA
-12 AALLLSACALPSSQP
+12 AAVLLTACALPASQP
-27 PPPSMPAED
+27 APTPPEPQAAD
-36 TAQTRPPSRP
+36 TRQPTRP
-46 LPDDSV
+46 LPEDSV
-52 YALLVA
+52 YDLLIA

-69 ALSQY
+69 ALAQY
-74 RQQADATGDAE
+74 RKQADATGDVE

-98 RYAIAETYAMRW
+98 RYTLAETYAMHW
-110 LQTDRD
+110 LEADND

-126 TLARQGQ
+126 ALARQGQ

-142 RVLELGSDSNF
+142 RVLELGGDSNF

-162 RPDNEKEAFYQALE
+162 RPDNEKAAFYQAINDA
-176 GTLQRHPNDNS
+176 LQRHPGDNS
-187 VRTGM
+187 LRTGT

-202 DAALTMIRQVLEE
+202 EAALNLIRQVLDE

-232 MGRDDEALSRLKY
+232 MGRDDEAMTRLKY

-263 LVKTDLYEAKAHYEV
+263 LVKTDLYQAKAHYEV

-299 LDNDGEAKQQL
+299 LDHDGEADQQL
-310 QALSDNPQHRSR
+310 KVLSDDPEHRSR

-343 YQNATQSPEFSE
+343 YENATQSPEFSE

-369 QEKALERLQA
+369 QEKALARLKA
-379 LREEHPQQAE
+379 LREAQPEQAE
-389 ILYLLEAEILRKGGL
+389 ILYLLEAEILRKERL
-404 NQRGMAL
+404 NQRGMTL
-411 MTQALKTLPDSDQL
+411 MTQALAELPNSDQL
-425 RYARSLFAEGMGDLK
+425 RYARSLFAEGIGDLK
-440 TVEADLRHILARKP
+440 TVETDLRHILARKP

-481 SQALAL
+481 SRALTL
-487 DPDDPAIL
+487 EPDDPAIL
-495 DSYGWILLLKGDTKQ
+495 DSYGWILLLKGNTQ
-510 ALVYLE
+510 EALNYLE

-531 GEAYWLLGREDDARK
+531 GEAYWLLGREDEARK

-565 KRLKVIDD
+565 KRLKLIDD

>member
-1 MSPSRTLSFLA
+1 MSSLRTLSTLA
-12 AALLLSACALPSSQP
+12 AAVLLTACALPASQP
-27 PPPSMPAED
+27 APTPPEPQAAD
-36 TAQTRPPSRP
+36 TRQPTRP
-46 LPDDSV
+46 LPEDSV
-52 YALLVA
+52 YDLLIA

-69 ALSQY
+69 ALAQY
-74 RQQADATGDAE
+74 RKQADATGDIE

-98 RYAIAETYAMRW
+98 RYTLAETYAMHW
-110 LQTDRD
+110 LEADND

-126 TLARQGQ
+126 ALARQGQ

-142 RVLELGSDSNF
+142 RVLELGGDSNF

-162 RPDNEKEAFYQALE
+162 RPDNEKAAFYQAINDA
-176 GTLQRHPNDNS
+176 LQRHPGDNS
-187 VRTGM
+187 LRTGT

-202 DAALTMIRQVLEE
+202 EAALSLIRQVLDE

-232 MGRDDEALSRLKY
+232 MGRDDEAMTRLKY

-263 LVKTDLYEAKAHYEV
+263 LVKTDLYQAKAHYEV

-299 LDNDGEAKQQL
+299 LDHDGEADQQL
-310 QALSDNPQHRSR
+310 KVLSDDPEHRSR

-343 YQNATQSPEFSE
+343 YENATQSPEFSE

-369 QEKALERLQA
+369 QEKALARLKA
-379 LREEHPQQAE
+379 LREAQPQQAE
-389 ILYLLEAEILRKGGL
+389 ILYLLEAEILRKERL
-404 NQRGMAL
+404 NQRGMTL
-411 MTQALKTLPDSDQL
+411 LTQALAELPNSDQL
-425 RYARSLFAEGMGDLK
+425 RYARSLFAEGIGDLK
-440 TVEADLRHILARKP
+440 TVETDLRHILARKP

-481 SQALAL
+481 SRALTL
-487 DPDDPAIL
+487 EPDDPAIL
-495 DSYGWILLLKGDTKQ
+495 DSYGWILLLKGNTQ
-510 ALVYLE
+510 EALNYLE

-531 GEAYWLLGREDDARK
+531 GEAYWLLGREDEARK

-565 KRLKVIDD
+565 KRLKLIDD

>member
-1 MSPSRTLSFLA
+1 MPSLRTLSTLA
-12 AALLLSACALPSSQP
+12 AAVLLTACALPASQP
-27 PPPSMPAED
+27 APTPPEPQAAD
-36 TAQTRPPSRP
+36 TRQPTRP
-46 LPDDSV
+46 LPEDSV
-52 YALLVA
+52 YDLLIA

-69 ALSQY
+69 ALAQY
-74 RQQADATGDAE
+74 RKQADATGDVE

-98 RYAIAETYAMRW
+98 RYTLAETYAMHW
-110 LQTDRD
+110 LEADND

-126 TLARQGQ
+126 ALARQGQ

-142 RVLELGSDSNF
+142 RVLELGGDSNF

-162 RPDNEKEAFYQALE
+162 RPDNEKAAFYQAINDA
-176 GTLQRHPNDNS
+176 LQRHPGDNS
-187 VRTGM
+187 LRTGT

-202 DAALTMIRQVLEE
+202 EAALSLIRQVLDE

-232 MGRDDEALSRLKY
+232 MGRDDEAMTRLKY

-263 LVKTDLYEAKAHYEV
+263 LVKTDLYQAKAHYEV

-299 LDNDGEAKQQL
+299 LDHDGEADQQL
-310 QALSDNPQHRSR
+310 KVLSDDPEHRSR

-343 YQNATQSPEFSE
+343 YENATQSPEFSE

-369 QEKALERLQA
+369 QEKALARLKA
-379 LREEHPQQAE
+379 LREAQPEQAE
-389 ILYLLEAEILRKGGL
+389 ILYLLEAEILRKERL
-404 NQRGMAL
+404 NQRGMTL
-411 MTQALKTLPDSDQL
+411 MTQALAELPNSDQL
-425 RYARSLFAEGMGDLK
+425 RYARSLFAEGIGDLK
-440 TVEADLRHILARKP
+440 TVETDLRHILARKP

-481 SQALAL
+481 SRALTL
-487 DPDDPAIL
+487 EPDDPAIL
-495 DSYGWILLLKGDTKQ
+495 DSYGWILLLKGNTQ
-510 ALVYLE
+510 EALNYLE

-531 GEAYWLLGREDDARK
+531 GEAYWLLGREDEARK

-565 KRLKVIDD
+565 KRLKLIDD

>member
-1 MSPSRTLSFLA
+1 MSSSRTLSTLA
-12 AALLLSACALPSSQP
+12 SAVLLTACALPASQP
-27 PPPSMPAED
+27 TTPPSEPQVTEANL
-36 TAQTRPPSRP
+36 PSRP
-46 LPDDSV
+46 LPEDSV
-52 YALLVA
+52 YDLLLA

-69 ALSQY
+69 ALAQY
-74 RQQADATGDAE
+74 RKQADATGDAE

-98 RYAIAETYAMRW
+98 RYTIAETYAMRW
-110 LQTDRD
+110 LKTDSD

-126 TLARQGQ
+126 ALARQGQ

-142 RVLELGSDSNF
+142 RVLELGGDSNF

-162 RPDNEKEAFYQALE
+162 RPDNEKAAFYHAIKDA
-176 GTLQRHPNDNS
+176 LQRHPTDNS
-187 VRTGM
+187 LRTGT

-202 DAALTMIRQVLEE
+202 DAALSMIRQVLDE

-232 MGRDDEALSRLKY
+232 MGREDEALTRLKY

-263 LVKTDLYEAKAHYEV
+263 LVKTDLYQAKAHYEV

-299 LDNDGEAKQQL
+299 LDNDSDADQQL
-310 QALSDNPQHRSR
+310 KALSDDPEHRSR

-330 AEEERDWADALSH
+330 AEEERDWADALNH
-343 YQNATQSPEFSE
+343 YENATQSPEFSE

-369 QEKALERLQA
+369 QEKALKRLKA
-379 LREEHPQQAE
+379 LREAQPQQAE
-389 ILYLLEAEILRKGGL
+389 ILYLLEAEILRKERL
-404 NQRGMAL
+404 NQRGMRL
-411 MTQALKTLPDSDQL
+411 MTQALKELPDSDQL
-425 RYARSLFAEGMGDLK
+425 RYARSLFAESMGDLK
-440 TVEADLRHILARKP
+440 TVETDLRHILARKP

-476 AQQLV
+476 AQQLITR
-481 SQALAL
+481 ALAL

-495 DSYGWILLLKGDTKQ
+495 DSYGWVLLLKGTPQ
-510 ALVYLE
+510 EALNYLE

>member
-1 MSPSRTLSFLA
+1 MSSLRTLSTLA
-12 AALLLSACALPSSQP
+12 AAVLLTACALPASQP
-27 PPPSMPAED
+27 APTPPEPQAAD
-36 TAQTRPPSRP
+36 TRQPTRP
-46 LPDDSV
+46 LPEDSV
-52 YALLVA
+52 YDLLIA

-69 ALSQY
+69 ALAQY
-74 RQQADATGDAE
+74 RKQADATGDVE

-98 RYAIAETYAMRW
+98 RYTLAETYAMHW
-110 LQTDRD
+110 LEADND

-126 TLARQGQ
+126 ALARQGQ

-142 RVLELGSDSNF
+142 RVLELGGDSNF

-162 RPDNEKEAFYQALE
+162 RPDNEKAAFYQAINDA
-176 GTLQRHPNDNS
+176 LQRHPSDNS
-187 VRTGM
+187 LRTGT

-202 DAALTMIRQVLEE
+202 EAALSLIRQVLDE

-232 MGRDDEALSRLKY
+232 MGRDDEAMTRLKY

-263 LVKTDLYEAKAHYEV
+263 LVKTDLYQAKAHYEV

-299 LDNDGEAKQQL
+299 LDHDGEADQQL
-310 QALSDNPQHRSR
+310 KVLSDDPEHRSR

-343 YQNATQSPEFSE
+343 YENATQSPEFSE

-369 QEKALERLQA
+369 QEKALARLKA
-379 LREEHPQQAE
+379 LREAQPQQAE
-389 ILYLLEAEILRKGGL
+389 ILYLLEAEILRKERL
-404 NQRGMAL
+404 NQRGMTL
-411 MTQALKTLPDSDQL
+411 MTQALAELPNSDQL
-425 RYARSLFAEGMGDLK
+425 RYARSLFAEGIGDLK
-440 TVEADLRHILARKP
+440 TVETDLRHILARKP

-481 SQALAL
+481 SRALTL
-487 DPDDPAIL
+487 EPDDPAIL
-495 DSYGWILLLKGDTKQ
+495 DSYGWILLLKGNTQ
-510 ALVYLE
+510 EALNYLE

-531 GEAYWLLGREDDARK
+531 GEAYWLLGREDEARK

-565 KRLKVIDD
+565 KRLKLIDD

>member
-1 MSPSRTLSFLA
+1 MSSLRTLSTLA
-12 AALLLSACALPSSQP
+12 AAVLLTACALPASQP
-27 PPPSMPAED
+27 APTPPEPQAAD
-36 TAQTRPPSRP
+36 TRQPTRP
-46 LPDDSV
+46 LPEDSV
-52 YALLVA
+52 YDLLIA

-69 ALSQY
+69 ALAQY
-74 RQQADATGDAE
+74 RKQADATGDVE

-98 RYAIAETYAMRW
+98 RYTLAETYAMRW
-110 LQTDRD
+110 LEADND

-126 TLARQGQ
+126 ALARQGQ

-142 RVLELGSDSNF
+142 RVLELGGDSNF

-162 RPDNEKEAFYQALE
+162 RPDNEKAAFYQAINDA
-176 GTLQRHPNDNS
+176 LQRHPGDNS
-187 VRTGM
+187 LRTGT

-202 DAALTMIRQVLEE
+202 EAALSLIRQVLDE

-232 MGRDDEALSRLKY
+232 MGRDDEAMTRLKY

-263 LVKTDLYEAKAHYEV
+263 LVKTDLYQAKAHYEV

-299 LDNDGEAKQQL
+299 LDHDGEADQQL
-310 QALSDNPQHRSR
+310 KVLSDDPEHRSR

-343 YQNATQSPEFSE
+343 YENATQSPEFSE

-369 QEKALERLQA
+369 QEKALARLKA
-379 LREEHPQQAE
+379 LREAQPQQAE
-389 ILYLLEAEILRKGGL
+389 ILYLLEAEILRKERL
-404 NQRGMAL
+404 NQRGMTL
-411 MTQALKTLPDSDQL
+411 LTQALAELPNSDQL
-425 RYARSLFAEGMGDLK
+425 RYARSLFAEGIGDLK
-440 TVEADLRHILARKP
+440 TVETDLRHILARKP

-481 SQALAL
+481 SRALTL
-487 DPDDPAIL
+487 EPDDPAIL
-495 DSYGWILLLKGDTKQ
+495 DSYGWILLLKGNTQ
-510 ALVYLE
+510 EALNYLE

-531 GEAYWLLGREDDARK
+531 GEAYWLLGREDEARK

-565 KRLKVIDD
+565 KRLKLIDD

>member
-1 MSPSRTLSFLA
+1 MPSLPTLSTLA
-12 AALLLSACALPSSQP
+12 AAVLLTACALPASQP
-27 PPPSMPAED
+27 APTPPEPQAAD
-36 TAQTRPPSRP
+36 TRQPTRP
-46 LPDDSV
+46 LPEDSV
-52 YALLVA
+52 YDLLIA

-69 ALSQY
+69 ALAQY
-74 RQQADATGDAE
+74 RKQADATGDVE

-98 RYAIAETYAMRW
+98 RYTLAETYAMRW
-110 LQTDRD
+110 LEADND

-126 TLARQGQ
+126 ALARQGQ
-133 ALDALPHME
+133 VLDALPHME
-142 RVLELGSDSNF
+142 RVLELGGDSNF

-162 RPDNEKEAFYQALE
+162 RPDNEKAAFYQAINDA
-176 GTLQRHPNDNS
+176 LQRHPVDNS
-187 VRTGM
+187 LRTGT

-202 DAALTMIRQVLEE
+202 EAALSLIRQVLDE

-232 MGRDDEALSRLKY
+232 MGRDDEAMTRLKY

-263 LVKTDLYEAKAHYEV
+263 LVKTDLYQAKAHYEV

-299 LDNDGEAKQQL
+299 LDHDGEADQQL
-310 QALSDNPQHRSR
+310 KVLSDDPEHRSR

-343 YQNATQSPEFSE
+343 YENATQSPEFSE

-369 QEKALERLQA
+369 QEKALARLKA
-379 LREEHPQQAE
+379 LREAQPEQAE
-389 ILYLLEAEILRKGGL
+389 ILYLLEAEILRKERL
-404 NQRGMAL
+404 NQRGMTL
-411 MTQALKTLPDSDQL
+411 MTQALAELPNSDQL
-425 RYARSLFAEGMGDLK
+425 RYARSLFAEGIGDLK
-440 TVEADLRHILARKP
+440 TVETDLRHILARKP

-481 SQALAL
+481 SRALTL
-487 DPDDPAIL
+487 EPDDPAIL
-495 DSYGWILLLKGDTKQ
+495 DSYGWILLLKGNTQ
-510 ALVYLE
+510 EALNYLE

-531 GEAYWLLGREDDARK
+531 GEAYWLLGREDEARK

-565 KRLKVIDD
+565 KRLKLIDD

>member
-1 MSPSRTLSFLA
+1 MSSLRTLSTLA
-12 AALLLSACALPSSQP
+12 AAVLLTACALPASQP
-27 PPPSMPAED
+27 APIPPEPQAAD
-36 TAQTRPPSRP
+36 TRQPTRP
-46 LPDDSV
+46 LPEDSV
-52 YALLVA
+52 YDLLIA

-69 ALSQY
+69 ALAQY
-74 RQQADATGDAE
+74 RKQADATGDVE

-98 RYAIAETYAMRW
+98 RYTLAETYAMHW
-110 LQTDRD
+110 LEADND

-126 TLARQGQ
+126 ALARQGQ

-142 RVLELGSDSNF
+142 RVLELGGDSNF

-162 RPDNEKEAFYQALE
+162 RPDNEKAAFYQAINDA
-176 GTLQRHPNDNS
+176 LQRHPSDNS
-187 VRTGM
+187 LRTGT

-202 DAALTMIRQVLEE
+202 EAALSLIRQVLDE

-232 MGRDDEALSRLKY
+232 MGRDDEAMTRLKY

-263 LVKTDLYEAKAHYEV
+263 LVKTDLYQAKAHYEV

-299 LDNDGEAKQQL
+299 LDHDGEADQQL
-310 QALSDNPQHRSR
+310 KALSDDPEHRSR

-343 YQNATQSPEFSE
+343 YENATQSPEFSE

-369 QEKALERLQA
+369 QEKALARLKA
-379 LREEHPQQAE
+379 LREAQPQQAE
-389 ILYLLEAEILRKGGL
+389 ILYLLEAEILRKERL
-404 NQRGMAL
+404 NQRGMTL
-411 MTQALKTLPDSDQL
+411 MTQALAELPNSDQL
-425 RYARSLFAEGMGDLK
+425 RYARSLFAEGIGDLK
-440 TVEADLRHILARKP
+440 TVETDLRHILARKP

-481 SQALAL
+481 SRALTL
-487 DPDDPAIL
+487 EPDDPAIL
-495 DSYGWILLLKGDTKQ
+495 DSYGWILLLKGNTQ
-510 ALVYLE
+510 EALNYLE

-531 GEAYWLLGREDDARK
+531 GEAYWLLGREDEARK

-565 KRLKVIDD
+565 KRLKLIDD